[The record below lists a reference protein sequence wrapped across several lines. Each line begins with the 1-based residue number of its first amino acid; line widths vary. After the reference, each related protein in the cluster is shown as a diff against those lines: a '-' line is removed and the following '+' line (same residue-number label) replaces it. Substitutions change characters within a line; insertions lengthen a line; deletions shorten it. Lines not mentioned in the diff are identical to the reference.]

1 MSKKLWNV
9 KNETVLKNIL
19 LALCITL
26 CTVYYN
32 LQCMNFLILLELC
45 IQTAVHCAHTAKQHL
60 LHFVTPP
67 FLCVVAALHFQRLW
81 YHELTSTNTH
91 THRARG
97 NMYRLG
103 GGRWGGGYWSQRRAG
118 GGRLVTEG
126 GGTVW
131 RKVATR
137 GIRGT
142 GWRAHGAS
150 WKGRQHT
157 GGSHNPSRARVFDG
171 ASNRQRNE

>member
-1 MSKKLWNV
+1 MHYTLHC
-9 KNETVLKNIL
+9 VLQLAVHELPHSAGIVHSNCS
-19 LALCITL
+19 ALCTYSKTAFTAL
-26 CTVYYN
+26 CNTTISLCCCSFTFSASVISRTYIHKYTHT
-32 LQCMNFLILLELC
+32 QSERKHVQAGWWAVGRGLLEP
-45 IQTAVHCAHTAKQHL
+45 K
-60 LHFVTPP
+60 
-67 FLCVVAALHFQRLW
+67 
-81 YHELTSTNTH
+81 ES
-91 THRARG
+91 
-97 NMYRLG
+97 
-103 GGRWGGGYWSQRRAG
+103 GRS
-118 GGRLVTEG
+118 RLVTEG

-157 GGSHNPSRARVFDG
+157 GGSHNPSRARVFAG

>member
-32 LQCMNFLILLELC
+32 LQCMNFLILVELC
-45 IQTAVHCAHTAKQHL
+45 IQTAVHCARTAKQHL

-91 THRARG
+91 KQSDRKHVQAGWWAVGRG
-97 NMYRLG
+97 LLEPKES
-103 GGRWGGGYWSQRRAG
+103 GRS
-118 GGRLVTEG
+118 RLVTEG

-157 GGSHNPSRARVFDG
+157 GGSHNPSRATVFAG